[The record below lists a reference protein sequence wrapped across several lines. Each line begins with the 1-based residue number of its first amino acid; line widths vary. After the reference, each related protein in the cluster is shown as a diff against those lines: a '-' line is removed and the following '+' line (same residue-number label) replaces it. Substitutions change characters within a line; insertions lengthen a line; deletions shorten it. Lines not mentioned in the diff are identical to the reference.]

1 VRALFT
7 LTQVVNNGESK
18 SFYRSLQDMTRCGS
32 LPFAKMTRMVDT
44 CIQFV
49 LSVAI
54 HMFRPFATEEGDNR
68 ILVSSNH
75 DIHVVQVQGSE
86 LCECGA
92 PVDTSD
98 RGTSRGKMSHA
109 AATAAERV
117 PPQDNGDYERFF
129 NVVSA
134 ELTAM
139 SQARLTTV
147 E

>member
-1 VRALFT
+1 MA
-7 LTQVVNNGESK
+7 NNGESR
-18 SFYRSLQDMTRCGS
+18 SFYPSLQDVTRCGS
-32 LPFAKMTRMVDT
+32 LPFAKMIRMVET

-49 LSVAI
+49 LSVAT
-54 HMFRPFATEEGDNR
+54 HMLRPFATEEGDNR

-92 PVDTSD
+92 PADTSH
-98 RGTSRGKMSHA
+98 RSTSRGKMSYA
-109 AATAAERV
+109 AATAAERATT
-117 PPQDNGDYERFF
+117 QYNGDPEWSFTD
-129 NVVSA
+129 VSA

-139 SQARLTTV
+139 SQARLPTL